1 MKIQFP
7 KVPYRLVENY
17 KRAFIKVICRHT
29 LPRYLLCLCLVL
41 LVSCTQKRP
50 LPPFYEWRERHA
62 AQVAQLENYL
72 IEQDITHVLPLHQML
87 RAASD
92 WSDCHA
98 EPYAVPPPHQWD
110 SLVAV
115 LRLLGALRVAGIVGE
130 VEVHSGYRNP
140 WLNVCAGGAGRSA
153 HMRSFAL
160 DFTPITSADLTQK
173 LCDFWRAEG
182 KNWNMG
188 LSRYPSGRIHIDT
201 AGFRT
206 WGVDQTG
213 KSTAC
218 TVDALKNDR
227 RGFSG
232 VGSDAPRS

>member
-1 MKIQFP
+1 M
-7 KVPYRLVENY
+7 
-17 KRAFIKVICRHT
+17 ICRHT
-29 LPRYLLCLCLVL
+29 LLNYLLCLILVL

-50 LPPFYEWRERHA
+50 LPSFYEWREGHA

-87 RAASD
+87 RSASD
-92 WSDCHA
+92 WWDCHE

-110 SLVAV
+110 SLVSV
-115 LRLLGALRVAGIVGE
+115 LRLLGTLRVAGILGE
-130 VEVHSGYRNP
+130 VEVHSAYRNP
-140 WLNVCAGGAGRSA
+140 RLSLCVSGAKRSA

-160 DFTPITSADLTQK
+160 DFRPINDEDLTQK

-182 KNWNMG
+182 KSWNMG
-188 LSRYPSGRIHIDT
+188 LSRYPSGCIHIDT

-218 TVDALKNDR
+218 KIDASKNER
-227 RGFSG
+227 RGYPAATF
-232 VGSDAPRS
+232 DAPRS